1 MMNNEIKEIIYKDK
15 NQIIKQTHH
24 LGLISFILSIIGLFI
39 SFLFPFALQIIGI
52 ILGHVSKSD
61 VSANPERY
69 HNTGLI
75 TVGLFINY
83 LVIILSL
90 LFILVFG
97 AGIAYLLSIF
107 NQ

>member
-1 MMNNEIKEIIYKDK
+1 MSKEINNNKENYPT
-15 NQIIKQTHH
+15 IKQIHY
-24 LGLISFILSIIGLFI
+24 LGLVSFILSIIGLFI

-61 VSANPERY
+61 IDANPERY
-69 HNTGLI
+69 HSSTLI

-83 LVIILSL
+83 LVIILSV
-90 LFILVFG
+90 LFLLVFG
-97 AGIAYLLSIF
+97 AGIAFLINIF

>member
-1 MMNNEIKEIIYKDK
+1 MSKEINKDIFKEK
-15 NQIIKQTHH
+15 NQTIKQIHY
-24 LGLISFILSIIGLFI
+24 LGLTSFILSIIGLFI

-61 VSANPERY
+61 IDANPERY
-69 HNTGLI
+69 HSSTLI

-83 LVIILSL
+83 IVIALSL
-90 LFILVFG
+90 LLLLVFG
-97 AGIAYLLSIF
+97 AGIAFLFSLF

>member
-1 MMNNEIKEIIYKDK
+1 MSKEINNNINKENYPT
-15 NQIIKQTHH
+15 IKQIHY
-24 LGLISFILSIIGLFI
+24 LGLVSFILSIIGLFI

-61 VSANPERY
+61 INANPERY
-69 HNTGLI
+69 HSSTLI

-83 LVIILSL
+83 LVIILSV
-90 LFILVFG
+90 LFLLVFG
-97 AGIAYLLSIF
+97 AGIAFLINIF

>member
-1 MMNNEIKEIIYKDK
+1 MSNEINQNINQEK
-15 NQIIKQTHH
+15 NPTVKHIHY

-61 VSANPERY
+61 IDANPERY
-69 HNTGLI
+69 HSSTLI

-83 LVIILSL
+83 SVIILSI
-90 LFILVFG
+90 LFLLVFG
-97 AGIAYLLSIF
+97 AGIAFLFSIF

>member
-1 MMNNEIKEIIYKDK
+1 MSKEINNNTNKENYPT
-15 NQIIKQTHH
+15 IKQIHY
-24 LGLISFILSIIGLFI
+24 LGLVSFILSIIGLFI

-61 VSANPERY
+61 INANPERY
-69 HNTGLI
+69 HSSTLI

-83 LVIILSL
+83 LVIILSV
-90 LFILVFG
+90 LFLLVFG
-97 AGIAYLLSIF
+97 AGIAFLINIF

>member
-1 MMNNEIKEIIYKDK
+1 MSKEINNNINKENYPT
-15 NQIIKQTHH
+15 IKQIHY
-24 LGLISFILSIIGLFI
+24 LGLVSFILSIIGLFI

-61 VSANPERY
+61 INANPERY
-69 HNTGLI
+69 HSSTLI

-83 LVIILSL
+83 LVIILSV

-97 AGIAYLLSIF
+97 AGIAFLINIF

>member
-1 MMNNEIKEIIYKDK
+1 MNLIWIMSNAINEK
-15 NQIIKQTHH
+15 NITKKIHY

-61 VSANPERY
+61 IDANPQTY
-69 HNTGLI
+69 HSSILI
-75 TVGLFINY
+75 TVGLCINY
-83 LVIILSL
+83 LVIILSI
-90 LFILVFG
+90 LFLIFFG
-97 AGIAYLLSIF
+97 AGIAFLISMF

>member
-1 MMNNEIKEIIYKDK
+1 MSNKIDQNINKEK
-15 NQIIKQTHH
+15 NPTIKQIHY

-61 VSANPERY
+61 IDVNPERY
-69 HNTGLI
+69 HSSTLI

-83 LVIILSL
+83 LVIILSVLFL
-90 LFILVFG
+90 LIFG
-97 AGIAYLLSIF
+97 AGIAFLISIF